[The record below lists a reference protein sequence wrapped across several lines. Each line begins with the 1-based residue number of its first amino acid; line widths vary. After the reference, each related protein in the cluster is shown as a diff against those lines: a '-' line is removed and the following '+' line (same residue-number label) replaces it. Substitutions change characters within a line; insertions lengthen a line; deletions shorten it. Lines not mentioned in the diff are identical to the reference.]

1 MQVGYETIV
10 AYWPEKVLKR
20 SDFAYLDK
28 VISKEEKVVLGIP
41 DEVRRIEDIEGK
53 DGAEILGERVARK
66 ALESAGLKP
75 TDIDCIIAE
84 NCGGKY
90 ALPGVGCSIHQR
102 LGFPSEV
109 PVFDVRQGGASFPE
123 SSHLAWCLVLSG
135 QYMRVLVVMVAATS
149 MGGLDKT
156 SPTAMSVSDGASA
169 VVVSSQNLKCEFL
182 AHGAR
187 TESIIYDDC
196 IVTMKSVEHPE
207 LLKEGER
214 EFGVLLAI
222 TPHFIEHQVKIAKD
236 YVRDTLGRAA
246 RKINMKLSDLDVV
259 IAHQASLPLLHLW
272 MDGMEGAGVSR
283 TKWKETYQ
291 RFGGAL
297 NVDVGAN
304 LAELW
309 QEGGLKKGSLVGLFG
324 PGAGGHTSGLIL
336 RWLV

>member
-1 MQVGYETIV
+1 MQVGYETV
-10 AYWPEKVLKR
+10 VGLWPEKVLKR
-20 SDFAYLDK
+20 RDFAYLEK
-28 VISKEEKVVLGIP
+28 VIPAEQRNVLGMP
-41 DEVRRIEDIEGK
+41 DEVRRVEHR
-53 DGAEILGERVARK
+53 DGSEILGERAARK

-75 TDIDCIIAE
+75 NDIDCIIAE

-135 QYMRVLVVMVAATS
+135 QYRRVLVVMVAAVS
-149 MGGLDKT
+149 IGGLDKT
-156 SPTAMSVSDGASA
+156 SPTAMSISDGAA
-169 VVVSSQNLKCEFL
+169 AAVVSSQNLKCEFL

-196 IVTMKSVEHPE
+196 VVIMRAAEHPE

-214 EFGVLLAI
+214 KFGLYVTL
-222 TPHFIEHQVKIAKD
+222 TSQFIEHQMKIAKD
-236 YVRDTLGRAA
+236 YVRDTLERAA
-246 RKINMKLSDLDVV
+246 KKINMELSDLDFV
-259 IAHQASLPLLHLW
+259 IAHQASLPLMRMW
-272 MDGMEGAGVSR
+272 MVGMEEAGVSR